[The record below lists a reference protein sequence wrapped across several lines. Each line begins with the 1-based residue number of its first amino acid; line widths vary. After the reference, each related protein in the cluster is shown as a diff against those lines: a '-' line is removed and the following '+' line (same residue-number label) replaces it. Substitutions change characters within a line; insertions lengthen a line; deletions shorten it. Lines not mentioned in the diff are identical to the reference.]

1 MRTVIVLL
9 IDGLSRKMIDSV
21 PTPNFARI
29 RSEGAS
35 TDHLEPVFPSISE
48 PNWVSA
54 STGCWPENH
63 GLVSAQFIDPEMGL
77 FNHDVDADWLSG
89 GELLHQVAERQ
100 GVRTAALGWYGRYSK
115 SRGALATYVSDERK
129 VPWTLSE
136 YASERKRTDDIIEYL
151 RMPDERRPRLIL
163 GYFAQP
169 DEVVHAHGIDSQQAR
184 DAIVGADAEVGRLL
198 DTIARLPY
206 GGEVTLLAMSDHG
219 HLPVTHLI
227 NVRRVLT
234 RHSIRARDVTTGTT
248 SFLHFDDRSQI
259 DRACEALAG
268 YREFSVIER
277 DRPPQF
283 AHLGTGERV
292 GDLILSAHQ
301 GYYMVDP
308 VMAPWYLKPLA
319 TMGRDI
325 YPSPFMGVGLVS
337 AHGYPPDTPG
347 IQGILYAWG
356 SGVARSREIKGAR
369 MIDIHPTVTRLLEIE
384 PGRPIDG
391 AAIES
396 LAA

>member
-29 RSEGAS
+29 RSEGAW

-63 GLVSAQFIDPEMGL
+63 GVVSAQFTDRRLGF

-100 GVRTAALGWYGRYSK
+100 GVRTAALGWYGRFSK
-115 SRGALATYVSDERK
+115 SRGALATYVSSERQ

-136 YASERKRTDDIIEYL
+136 YASERQRTDEIIEYL
-151 RMPDERRPRLIL
+151 QMPDDRRPRLIL

-169 DEVVHAHGIDSQQAR
+169 DEVVHAHGIDSQPAR
-184 DAIVGADAEVGRLL
+184 AAIIGADAEVGRLL
-198 DTIARLPY
+198 DTIGGLPY
-206 GGEVTLLAMSDHG
+206 AEEVALVVMSDHG
-219 HLPVTHLI
+219 HLPVAHLV
-227 NVRRVLT
+227 NVRRVLA
-234 RHSIRARDVTTGTT
+234 RHGIRARDVTAGTT
-248 SFLHFDDRSQI
+248 SFLHFDDKSQI
-259 DRACEALAG
+259 DRACRALEA
-268 YREFSVIER
+268 YREFEVMRREA
-277 DRPPQF
+277 PPPF
-283 AHLGTGERV
+283 AHFGTGDRV
-292 GDLILSAHQ
+292 GDLILSAHP

-308 VMAPWYLKPLA
+308 GLAPWYLKPLA
-319 TMGRDI
+319 TIGRDI

-337 AHGYPPDTPG
+337 AHGYPPDTAG
-347 IQGILYAWG
+347 IQGVLYAWG
-356 SGVARSREIKGAR
+356 NGIARGREIKGAR
-369 MIDIHPTVTRLLEIE
+369 MIDIHPTVTRLLGIE
-384 PGRPIDG
+384 HGRPLDG